1 MKKVELL
8 GKWINLRKVN
18 PIEIEDLE
26 PSDYVIL
33 RIEYRYC
40 NFDYKLAWVHEIKD
54 GQVKFNIQDINVSN
68 TPIKITDFC
77 ILPEYSSDNFY
88 KTKNKIK

>member
-8 GKWINLRKVN
+8 GKWINLKNVN
-18 PIEIEDLE
+18 PIEVEDLE

-40 NFDYKLAWVHEIKD
+40 NFDYKLAWVH
-54 GQVKFNIQDINVSN
+54 
-68 TPIKITDFC
+68 
-77 ILPEYSSDNFY
+77 
-88 KTKNKIK
+88 

>member
-1 MKKVELL
+1 MKKKDIL
-8 GKWINLRKVN
+8 GKWIDINKIN
-18 PIEIEDLE
+18 PNEVEDLK
-26 PSDYVIL
+26 PGDYVNL
-33 RIEYRYC
+33 RIEYKC
-40 NFDYKLAWVHEIKD
+40 KEFDYKLAWVHEIKD
-54 GQVKFNIQDINVSN
+54 GQVKFHIQDINISN